1 MKQITFSPL
10 KIADIDQ
17 LIDVAQRSWR
27 AHYPGIITVEQID
40 YMLEL
45 GYNRAVIMKEM
56 TEEGITWLS
65 ILDGETIIGLIS
77 TGPYGAGT
85 IKLHKLYVLPEYHG
99 KGIGA
104 MALARVEQVARN
116 AGARKIVLNV
126 NKRNAKA
133 IRAYERSGWRISE
146 EVVNDIGNGHV
157 MDDFVMIKQIG
168 NGRD

>member
-1 MKQITFSPL
+1 LKQITISPL

-17 LIDVAQRSWR
+17 LIDVAQRAWH
-27 AHYPGIITVEQID
+27 AHYPGIITAEQID

-45 GYNRAVIMKEM
+45 GYNRAVIMREI

-65 ILDGETIIGLIS
+65 IMDGETMIGLIS
-77 TGPYGAGT
+77 AGPYGADA

-104 MALARVEQVARN
+104 MALARVEQVARE
-116 AGARKIVLNV
+116 ACAHKIVLNV

-133 IRAYERSGWRISE
+133 IRAYERAGWRIAE

-157 MDDFVMIKQIG
+157 MDDFVMTKQI
-168 NGRD
+168 N